1 MQVNFYLHI
10 SWCRPVPHCV
20 QGEFDAGYMYKCK
33 FTEEE
38 EKAKLHPDVVD
49 EPIQAVPVAE
59 SNDVPISTL
68 RFR

>member
-1 MQVNFYLHI
+1 MLVLT
-10 SWCRPVPHCV
+10 CPTLCM

-38 EKAKLHPDVVD
+38 VKAKMHPDLVD
-49 EPIQAVPVAE
+49 EPIQAVAVAE
-59 SNDVPISTL
+59 SNDVPITTL

>member
-1 MQVNFYLHI
+1 M
-10 SWCRPVPHCV
+10 